1 MSDEF
6 DDDELTDEEREEY
19 VHMLNMS
26 IDEAKAMLAENLDN
40 HDVPDMNMIVNEY
53 LKNFDAALASV
64 GVGPLEDWVE
74 HIQPMVP
81 LYQAVDPE
89 GRSSLVI
96 EAILALEGL
105 ELTDETA
112 KAFFMGFSCAA
123 GLANVPTNI
132 GTGEEITSEDIAS
145 VLAVARFQLV
155 IGCSLSA
162 LMTDRL
168 DG

>member
-1 MSDEF
+1 MK
-6 DDDELTDEEREEY
+6 R
-19 VHMLNMS
+19 
-26 IDEAKAMLAENLDN
+26 
-40 HDVPDMNMIVNEY
+40 
-53 LKNFDAALASV
+53 
-64 GVGPLEDWVE
+64 LEDGSFLATGKRPKMDTYLARLNDKAQN
-74 HIQPMVP
+74 ITGLM
-81 LYQAVDPE
+81 
-89 GRSSLVI
+89 I